1 MFNSE
6 RTIKIIRNRRKTS
19 VNEKVS
25 KKNEK
30 KPRDLGSV
38 TFKDKSQRVHKARRQ
53 KNNLS

>member
-19 VNEKVS
+19 VNEKFS

-30 KPRDLGSV
+30 KLRDLGSV